1 VKKRDRKK
9 VAQRDLGLT
18 GRNWDELENSGS
30 AAGELLATIG
40 TLTLMLAQG
49 GV

>member
-1 VKKRDRKK
+1 M
-9 VAQRDLGLT
+9 GT
-18 GRNWDELENSGS
+18 SLENGRS